1 VRWTLVGDTGEHD
14 PALYEEF
21 ARARPDRV
29 RAVLLRDVTHAGTR
43 VGRFGE
49 VPVVYGR
56 DGDAIAA
63 AVPAFD

>member
-29 RAVLLRDVTHAGTR
+29 RAVLLRDVSSSGTR
-43 VGRFGE
+43 VERFGD
-49 VPVVYGR
+49 VPVVYAR
-56 DGDAIAA
+56 DGAELAA
-63 AVPAFD
+63 ALPAGN